1 MQRMRV
7 DITSLFSICKAG
19 VLFFLFLE
27 VGIVHADVAINFPDG
42 VELSALIQAVS
53 TWKKDKTILFTP
65 QETKG
70 KITIFSPEK
79 VTEEDG
85 YAAFLASLQQ
95 LGYAAIEAGNV
106 IRIEK
111 MEKSRKSNTKVFQAQ
126 YPLAEDVITYLY
138 PLKNAEGEIVR
149 RTLAN

>member
-1 MQRMRV
+1 MKRMRV
-7 DITSLFSICKAG
+7 DITTLFFICKAG
-19 VLFFLFLE
+19 LLFLLLFE
-27 VGIVHADVAINFPDG
+27 IGIVQAKVAINFPDG
-42 VELSALIQAVS
+42 IELAALIQAVS
-53 TWKKDKTILFTP
+53 AWKKDKTILFSP

-111 MEKSRKSNTKVFQAQ
+111 MEK
-126 YPLAEDVITYLY
+126 
-138 PLKNAEGEIVR
+138 
-149 RTLAN
+149 